1 MSILFHIKDG
11 FSFLHEL
18 CCPYLALDVKGVSES
33 SVPSTSN
40 DDQWMNLMDST
51 GKSQTKN
58 LKGMAKRPKM
68 DTK

>member
-1 MSILFHIKDG
+1 
-11 FSFLHEL
+11 
-18 CCPYLALDVKGVSES
+18 VKGVSES

-68 DTK
+68 DTKRKKKCLKVS